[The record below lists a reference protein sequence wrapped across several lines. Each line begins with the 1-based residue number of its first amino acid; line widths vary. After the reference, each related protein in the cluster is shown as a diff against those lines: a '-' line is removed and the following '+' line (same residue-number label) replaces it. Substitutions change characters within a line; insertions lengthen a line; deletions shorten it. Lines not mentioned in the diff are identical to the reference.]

1 MFGFLQGLAYGL
13 FVSCLP
19 WLIIGLINPRMA
31 LPGEP
36 FTRLR
41 VLIRYWLIVPFIAL
55 LIWLTSLW
63 GGFGPTLGGWLTGL
77 AAIAVAIPAER
88 AWRRWRTPSCRSR

>member
-19 WLIIGLINPRMA
+19 WLIIGLINPRLA
-31 LPGEP
+31 LPSEP

-41 VLIRYWLIVPFIAL
+41 VLIR
-55 LIWLTSLW
+55 
-63 GGFGPTLGGWLTGL
+63 
-77 AAIAVAIPAER
+77 
-88 AWRRWRTPSCRSR
+88 